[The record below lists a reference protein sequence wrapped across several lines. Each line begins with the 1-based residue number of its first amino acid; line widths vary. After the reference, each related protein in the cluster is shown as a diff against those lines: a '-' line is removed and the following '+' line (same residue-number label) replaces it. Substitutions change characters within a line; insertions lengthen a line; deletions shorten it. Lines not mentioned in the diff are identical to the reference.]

1 MFSLLIEEIDQHFLL
16 ALGFPRAKVGDPAAV
31 LNQLRSKPAH
41 VEVQLLRAD
50 LVAGIEHLR
59 LAANKALRSF
69 YGKKP
74 RSRSLAVELLLFVS
88 CQRQISKAIKLLGVE
103 PADEGVVLVALG
115 KSRGSLQ
122 ELEERSN
129 SIFGDT
135 DQSLIE
141 IGSKAKFA
149 NLQLAYS
156 VSNREVE
163 AARFEG
169 ESKTDVLKRL
179 IIERSA
185 LLSIA
190 D

>member
-1 MFSLLIEEIDQHFLL
+1 MMEEIDHYFLL
-16 ALGFPRAKVGDPAAV
+16 VLGFPRANVKDPAAV
-31 LNQLRSKPAH
+31 LRQLRSEPEH

-59 LAANKALRSF
+59 LAANNALRSF

-103 PADEGVVLVALG
+103 PADERVVLVALAKSPVSLKG
-115 KSRGSLQ
+115 LEEKSR
-122 ELEERSN
+122 
-129 SIFGDT
+129 SIFGEM
-135 DQSLIE
+135 DQTLVE
-141 IGSKAKFA
+141 IGSKAKLA
-149 NLQLAYS
+149 NLQRSYS
-156 VSNREVE
+156 VSNLEME

-169 ESKTDVLKRL
+169 ESRADVLKRL